1 MQSIIKL
8 LNNDAEEIKV
18 MLGELSS
25 YSKIT
30 KWNNNNSNSGIVI
43 IAPPYKWGKLSD
55 EGKQLQGRIL
65 KQYNRLTDMIKI
77 LIIDLPKQNL
87 NFLEKTMPQVLEI
100 IEQNKTL
107 FSSSPQECLNKAIGK
122 IDDQL
127 KMLDGLYDSNPNT
140 IIYVPDTNAIL
151 TNPNLEKWVFEEV
164 EGYTVVLVPVVLSE
178 LDKLKIDGRHETL
191 RDKAKSFIKKIKE
204 YMRRG
209 TISEGVKLSGKNK
222 IKTIAVEPNFEKT
235 LPWLDETNN
244 DDRMI
249 ASYIEVVRQH
259 PRSNVI
265 LVTADINM
273 QNKAAFANAMFIDPP
288 EIV

>member
-8 LNNDAEEIKV
+8 LNSDAEKIKM
-18 MLGELSS
+18 MLKELMSI
-25 YSKIT
+25 SKIT
-30 KWNNNNSNSGIVI
+30 KWNINDPYSSVII
-43 IAPPYKWGKLSD
+43 IAPPYRWEKLSN

-65 KQYNRLTDMIKI
+65 KKYNRLIDMMKI
-77 LIIDLPKQNL
+77 LIVDLPTQNL
-87 NFLEKTMPQVLEI
+87 NLIEKTTPQVLEI

-107 FSSSPQECLNKAIGK
+107 FSSSPQECLNKAIEK
-122 IDDQL
+122 IDQQL
-127 KMLDGLYDSNPNT
+127 KMLEGLYDPSPNT

-151 TNPNLEKWVFEEV
+151 INPNLEKWVFEGV

-191 RDKAKSFIKKIKE
+191 RDKAKSFIKRIKE

-235 LPWLDETNN
+235 LPWLDATNN

-249 ASYIEVVRQH
+249 ASYFEVVRQH

-273 QNKAAFANAMFIDPP
+273 QNKAAFANAMFTDPP